1 MRDSTWVDAEV
12 PLFDPGIKPNDDAI
26 PGIPALRTLLG
37 GVLSFCL
44 FASIGAVIVA
54 FLMWAWGRMSGSTHR
69 VDTGKTAAGWALVS
83 FIGFGMV
90 NTITSWA
97 WGIGQG
103 IPPLALPLAPPVAG
117 RGFKSR
123 HPDASMQV
131 RGRSP
136 GEGCPA
142 S

>member
-1 MRDSTWVDAEV
+1 MGVVEGLIAAFGLLGEVDV
-12 PLFDPGIKPNDDAI
+12 GLFNPGITPNDDAV
-26 PGIPALRTLLG
+26 PGIPALRRLLG

-103 IPPLALPLAPPVAG
+103 IPLPGA
-117 RGFKSR
+117 
-123 HPDASMQV
+123 
-131 RGRSP
+131 
-136 GEGCPA
+136 E
-142 S
+142 